1 MDDDECG
8 VWGCMDEHE
17 FTLYQVW
24 KWKWKWEKAKYYMA
38 RIGGTCD
45 VNVVTLISSSLSF
58 NKILV
63 VHMTS
68 MVTLI
73 SSGLSFNKILSTL
86 S

>member
-8 VWGCMDEHE
+8 DAWMNMNSHYIKYGNGNG
-17 FTLYQVW
+17 
-24 KWKWKWEKAKYYMA
+24 KWEKAKYYMA

-45 VNVVTLISSSLSF
+45 VNVVTLSLSF